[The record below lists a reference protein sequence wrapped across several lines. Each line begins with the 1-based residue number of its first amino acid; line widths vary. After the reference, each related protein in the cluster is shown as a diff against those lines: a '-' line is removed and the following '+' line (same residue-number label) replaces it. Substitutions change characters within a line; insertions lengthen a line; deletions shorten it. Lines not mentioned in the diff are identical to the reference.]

1 MSFRVDDFRDL
12 VRLLEER
19 PEWRSEIRRIV
30 LTDDLLR
37 LPEQVARAGKET
49 EQRFQELATRVDA
62 LAAQVSS
69 LATRVDA
76 LAAQVSSLATRVDAL
91 VTQVATLAGHAGTV
105 RGESLERRYRTRV
118 FAYFGRVLR
127 RARALTPD
135 EVTTLL
141 EGAMEAGSLAD
152 EEAHDLSLADVLVRG
167 RRPEDDS
174 TVYLVVEVSVGVGL
188 DDVERALRRAR
199 LLGRTGVTALP
210 VVAGEWVTPE
220 AADAAQALRV
230 WQLTNGRVVPPGE
243 LVA

>member
-49 EQRFQELATRVDA
+49 EQRFQE
-62 LAAQVSS
+62 